1 MKKYFHYF
9 VTLELKPLLASL
21 VRTGGTFFII
31 MFTLN
36 FLDKYLFGESFDAA
50 ITSSISIWHTL
61 LKGAILISLVPM
73 VFRGFSKWQYLE
85 NHELTNSNCNVIHES
100 WEKQ

>member
-9 VTLELKPLLASL
+9 VTLELKTLLLSL

-36 FLDKYLFGESFDAA
+36 FLDKFIFGESFN
-50 ITSSISIWHTL
+50 SSIKSSLAIWLPL
-61 LKGAILISLVPM
+61 LKGSLLLSLIPM
-73 VFRGFSKWQYLE
+73 LLRSFSKWRYLE
-85 NHELTNSNCNVIHES
+85 NRELTNSNFKVIHES

>member
-9 VTLELKPLLASL
+9 VTLELKTLLLSL

-36 FLDKYLFGESFDAA
+36 FLDKFIFGESFNFS
-50 ITSSISIWHTL
+50 IKSSLTIWLPL
-61 LKGAILISLVPM
+61 LKGSLLLSLIPM
-73 VFRGFSKWQYLE
+73 LLRFFSKWRYLE
-85 NHELTNSNCNVIHES
+85 NREITNSNFKAIHEN